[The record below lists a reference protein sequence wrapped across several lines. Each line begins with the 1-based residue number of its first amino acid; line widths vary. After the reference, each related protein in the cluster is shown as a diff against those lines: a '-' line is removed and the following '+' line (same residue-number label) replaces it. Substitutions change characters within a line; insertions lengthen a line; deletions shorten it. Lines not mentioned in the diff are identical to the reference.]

1 MFTFMLDLVG
11 ALSLTTCFAGLS
23 GAGALQCGASGV
35 CIIVF
40 RVHLLWKVHAACD
53 APSCITVYETSHNNS
68 GVVLDVLGLLP
79 LNVSLTASTIKTRSR
94 S

>member
-1 MFTFMLDLVG
+1 MFTFMLDLAG
-11 ALSLTTCFAGLS
+11 ALSLTTCFVGLS
-23 GAGALQCGASGV
+23 SAVALQCGASAASVV

-53 APSCITVYETSHNNS
+53 APCCITVYETSHNNS
-68 GVVLDVLGLLP
+68 GVVFDVLGLLQFHSFY
-79 LNVSLTASTIKTRSR
+79 NKIKRSC